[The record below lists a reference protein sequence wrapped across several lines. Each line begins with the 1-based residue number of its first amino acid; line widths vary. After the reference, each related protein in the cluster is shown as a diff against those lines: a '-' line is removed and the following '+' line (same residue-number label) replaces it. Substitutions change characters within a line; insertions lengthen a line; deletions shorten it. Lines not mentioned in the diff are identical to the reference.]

1 MDYGKLLSR
10 SFEVTFKYRV
20 LWVFGF
26 LLALFGGGGGG
37 NFNFGNYTVGGGN
50 GSGNRGSTGG
60 NVFPTLPSE
69 FWQTFS
75 LVIAGILCLI
85 LILFLLSIVLRFV
98 SRGALIGL
106 VRELESNATTPTV
119 RRGFSIGASRFWQL
133 LGIALTINI
142 PLFII
147 SVALI
152 LVAALPIIASI
163 MPMISAGRSFD
174 EIGGVFLGGMF
185 GSILLLC
192 CAGIFL
198 WAVAL
203 VIRPFYEFIVRECVV
218 QKRGVLDSI
227 RAGYRMVRANLGNVA
242 VLYVLIIGIGIGFG
256 IVMFFVG
263 LFLIGIPTAAAV
275 LVGVAAQSVGPAVI
289 VGLIFGIPMLLVLL
303 FISGLFQA
311 FESTLWTEGYLALTA
326 PKPPAI
332 AS

>member
-1 MDYGKLLSR
+1 M
-10 SFEVTFKYRV
+10 
-20 LWVFGF
+20 
-26 LLALFGGGGGG
+26 
-37 NFNFGNYTVGGGN
+37 
-50 GSGNRGSTGG
+50 
-60 NVFPTLPSE
+60 
-69 FWQTFS
+69 
-75 LVIAGILCLI
+75 
-85 LILFLLSIVLRFV
+85 LRFV

-106 VRELESNATTPTV
+106 VQELEANATTPTV

-152 LVAALPIIASI
+152 LVAALPVIASI

-227 RAGYRMVRANLGNVA
+227 RAGYRVVRANLGNVA
-242 VLYVLIIGIGIGFG
+242 VLYVLIVGIGIGYG
-256 IVMFFVG
+256 IAMLVIS
-263 LFLIGIPTAAAV
+263 LFLIGIPVAAAV
-275 LVGVAAQSVGPAVI
+275 LVGVAAQSAGPAVI

-311 FESTLWTEGYLALTA
+311 FESTLWTEGYLAITA
-326 PKPPAI
+326 PKPPGVVTSTA